1 MSRKDIKIKMNMEDY
16 AKFVVMTEDALVTCN
31 TSKMK
36 WLGLESRRQ
45 SIQHDMIFLES
56 AIQKSKQSPCQ
67 ELCDGYERSI
77 RSNLKKMK
85 DVIVELRLDHRLNEQ
100 LRKIEGMTNYPIL
113 RVFMSEEVYVYYMSG
128 QPMENLPFP
137 IKKELYDKLKIS
149 LEESI

>member
-1 MSRKDIKIKMNMEDY
+1 MNRKDIQIKMNMEDY
-16 AKFVVMTEDALVTCN
+16 AKFVVMTEDALVTRN

-45 SIQHDMIFLES
+45 SIQHEMIFLEN
-56 AIQKSKQSPCQ
+56 AIQKSKKNPCQ

-113 RVFMSEEVYVYYMSG
+113 RVFMSEEVYAYYTSG
-128 QPMENLPFP
+128 QLMENLPFS
-137 IKKELYDKLKIS
+137 IKKELYDRLKIS

>member
-1 MSRKDIKIKMNMEDY
+1 MNVEDY
-16 AKFVVMTEDALVTCN
+16 AKFVVMTEDALVTKNC
-31 TSKMK
+31 SKMK

-45 SIQHDMIFLES
+45 SIQHEIIFLEN
-56 AIQKSKQSPCQ
+56 AIQKSKQTPCQ

-113 RVFMSEEVYVYYMSG
+113 RVFMSEEVYAYYSSG
-128 QPMENLPFP
+128 QLMENLPFP
-137 IKKELYDKLKIS
+137 IKKELYDRLKIS
-149 LEESI
+149 LDESI